1 MFFDNIIIFLNVL
14 EQFAIRA
21 TIFDAWFEDLINNV
35 SKLYFSHNDGFV
47 SNILKNSDI
56 EKVNPHFI
64 IKEAVREIN
73 NQIITDDLFNKL
85 EFKYSKNHI
94 VYIY

>member
-35 SKLYFSHNDGFV
+35 SKLYFNHSDGFV
-47 SNILKNSDI
+47 NNILKNPDI
-56 EKVNPHFI
+56 ENVNPRFI
-64 IKEAVREIN
+64 IKEAVRDVN
-73 NQIITDDLFNKL
+73 KQIITDELFNKL
-85 EFKYSKNHI
+85 EFKNSKTHI
-94 VYIY
+94 NFIY

>member
-21 TIFDAWFEDLINNV
+21 TIFDTWFEDLINNV
-35 SKLYFSHNDGFV
+35 SKLYFNHNNGFIN
-47 SNILKNSDI
+47 NIFKDTDI
-56 EKVNPHFI
+56 ENLNARII
-64 IKEAVREIN
+64 IKEAVRDIN
-73 NQIITDDLFNKL
+73 KKIITDDLFNKL